1 MAHKVARAHIDRMD
15 AEFRAGFPLS
25 SSPPYSSPTFD
36 VVVGAL
42 RGAAI
47 FAMVDEAETL
57 LLRALK
63 EHAFAETAESVC
75 HGHSNSMRNAHAQCP
90 MPDAQCPMPDAR

>member
-25 SSPPYSSPTFD
+25 SSPPYSSPTFE

-42 RGAAI
+42 RGAAV
-47 FAMVDEAETL
+47 FATVDEA
-57 LLRALK
+57 
-63 EHAFAETAESVC
+63 
-75 HGHSNSMRNAHAQCP
+75 G
-90 MPDAQCPMPDAR
+90 

>member
-25 SSPPYSSPTFD
+25 SSPPYSSPTFE

-42 RGAAI
+42 RGAAV
-47 FAMVDEAETL
+47 FATVFVYD
-57 LLRALK
+57 
-63 EHAFAETAESVC
+63 
-75 HGHSNSMRNAHAQCP
+75 SNFSPTPTPNP
-90 MPDAQCPMPDAR
+90 NPDY